1 MHHTGINEEV
11 DIRPTR
17 LGSKGSMIAFT
28 VQGIAKQL
36 GVEEKILEEWTTSDS
51 DFLRARKKLIFHGLP
66 SVIIFL
72 WQSQKQKLHIKAL
85 KIF

>member
-1 MHHTGINEEV
+1 MTDSFATPVYSCFHLQMHHTGINEEV

-36 GVEEKILEEWTTSDS
+36 GVEEKTLEEWKQ
-51 DFLRARKKLIFHGLP
+51 AILI
-66 SVIIFL
+66 S
-72 WQSQKQKLHIKAL
+72 
-85 KIF
+85 